1 MGPKERSKRMLRLL
15 KARFR
20 RAKPGT
26 ATARIIRQA
35 LKFFAWRARGK
46 REKEAA
52 KNYPPDHEHEI
63 S

>member
-35 LKFFAWRARGK
+35 LKFFAWRAR
-46 REKEAA
+46 EKKAA
-52 KNYPPDHEHEI
+52 KDHPPDHEHET